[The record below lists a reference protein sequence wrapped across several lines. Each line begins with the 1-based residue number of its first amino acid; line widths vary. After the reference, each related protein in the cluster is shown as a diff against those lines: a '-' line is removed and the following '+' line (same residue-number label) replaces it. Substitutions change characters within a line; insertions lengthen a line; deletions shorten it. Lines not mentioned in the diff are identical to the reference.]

1 MRPESGSYACV
12 AELRR
17 CASSVHSSSSNSRS
31 EPLQTS
37 KTRTAVP
44 AHHLRYVARFTH
56 REWTRLMLDI
66 AQGEASENQARQTST
81 RLPPRP
87 ARGCVRP
94 FAWQRITSGIFRR
107 LSQRPIGLQP
117 IQRCC
122 SGSIPLLA
130 SERDVSPETTT
141 QRL

>member
-1 MRPESGSYACV
+1 MHPESDSYACV

-31 EPLQTS
+31 EPPQTS

-44 AHHLRYVARFTH
+44 VHHLRYVSEFTNGE
-56 REWTRLMLDI
+56 RTRLMLAI

-87 ARGCVRP
+87 ARGCIGP
-94 FAWQRITSGIFRR
+94 FARQRITSGIFRR
-107 LSQRPIGLQP
+107 LCQRAISLQP
-117 IQRCC
+117 IQRRC
-122 SGSIPLLA
+122 GGPIPLLA
-130 SERDVSPETTT
+130 GQRDVSPETAT